1 MTGRDALQ
9 RETWVKGTV
18 GNVSARVFSEPGLRP
33 AEHQLHSHMFSAV
46 LSWIFCSHFSYI
58 YILFLPMLSGA
69 LTDAGSR
76 AGRAAVVS
84 EALAV
89 IFCSWF
95 YTLTTIIKQFK
106 L

>member
-18 GNVSARVFSEPGLRP
+18 GNVSARVFS

-46 LSWIFCSHFSYI
+46 LSWIFCSRFSYI

-84 EALAV
+84 KALAV

-95 YTLTTIIKQFK
+95 YTLTTIIKRFK